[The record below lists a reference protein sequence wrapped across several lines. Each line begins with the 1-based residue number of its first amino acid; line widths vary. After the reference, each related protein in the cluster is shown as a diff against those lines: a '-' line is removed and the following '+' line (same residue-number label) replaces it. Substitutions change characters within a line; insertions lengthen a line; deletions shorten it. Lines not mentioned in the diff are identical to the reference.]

1 MANPVVTH
9 GLSGIAM
16 AVLLSACCGTQTASS
31 DRLVTGLAPA
41 TGGSEAV
48 RSSEF
53 DTNMFEAPGKKQT
66 AKDFKPAPATMK
78 TSFGTLEFVAGAF
91 PTEASAQRIY
101 DELYLQRA
109 TQAYMDFY
117 PALSLHAILTSQIRD
132 FGLKSSS
139 DIGVMAYMTAN
150 ENYLTGNDVTPYAVA
165 SLDLKLD
172 GPTVVEIPPG
182 VFGTSNDAVFKFLT
196 GFGIVGPDK
205 GEGGNYLFLPPGYD
219 GAVPDGYHVVRSNSY
234 RAWVMMRGFGKLG
247 TGDQAVAWFNARL
260 KIYPLATGRR
270 ENLAVNAGGLGINSL
285 PPEDGSAFAML
296 NEVIQHEPTAL
307 FNPEMLGRLA
317 TLGIEKGKAFKPDA
331 RMTRIFDLGAKRGVA
346 MCRAIVY
353 ASRDPE
359 IMQWP
364 GRHWEKMFVRNTV
377 FSRNGFND
385 IDART
390 LWHYPAIVVAP
401 HLNATKPGVGNSYL
415 TSFRDSDDEF
425 LLGARSYK
433 LHVAANVPIERFW
446 AATAYDPVSR
456 SLLDCGGN
464 RTVGS
469 LRDPKINADGSVDIF
484 VGPEQPEGVADNN
497 WIKTNPDKGFF
508 LVFRFYGPT
517 AAFLDKSWVL
527 NDLERVEK

>member
-1 MANPVVTH
+1 
-9 GLSGIAM
+9 
-16 AVLLSACCGTQTASS
+16 
-31 DRLVTGLAPA
+31 
-41 TGGSEAV
+41 
-48 RSSEF
+48 
-53 DTNMFEAPGKKQT
+53 
-66 AKDFKPAPATMK
+66 
-78 TSFGTLEFVAGAF
+78 
-91 PTEASAQRIY
+91 
-101 DELYLQRA
+101 
-109 TQAYMDFY
+109 MDFY
-117 PALSLHAILTSQIRD
+117 PTLSLHAILTSQIRD
-132 FGLKSSS
+132 FGLKTSS
-139 DIGVMAYMTAN
+139 DIGVMAFMTSS

-182 VFGTSNDAVFKFLT
+182 VFGTSNDAVFKFVT

-205 GEGGNYLFLPPGYD
+205 GKGGNYLFLPPGYD
-219 GAVPDGYHVVRSNSY
+219 GDVPDGYFVFRCPSY
-234 RAWVMMRGFGKLG
+234 RAWVMMRGFGELG
-247 TGDQAVAWFNARL
+247 TGDQAVAWFNERL

-270 ENLAVNAGGLGINSL
+270 ENVAVNASGLGINSL
-285 PPEDGSAFAML
+285 PPEDGSAFEML
-296 NEVIQHEPTAL
+296 NQVIQHEPTAL

-331 RMTRIFDLGAKRGVA
+331 RMSRILDMGAKQGVA

-359 IMQWP
+359 ILQWP

-401 HLNATKPGVGNSYL
+401 HLHATKPGVGNRYI
-415 TSFRDSDDEF
+415 TSFRDNDGKF
-425 LLGARSYK
+425 LQGGRSYK

-456 SLLDCGGN
+456 SLLASGGN

-469 LRDPKINADGSVDIF
+469 LRDPEVNSDGSVDVF
-484 VGPEQPEGVADNN
+484 VGPEQPEGVGANN

-517 AAFLDKSWVL
+517 APYLDGTWVL
-527 NDLERVEK
+527 NDLEPVKK